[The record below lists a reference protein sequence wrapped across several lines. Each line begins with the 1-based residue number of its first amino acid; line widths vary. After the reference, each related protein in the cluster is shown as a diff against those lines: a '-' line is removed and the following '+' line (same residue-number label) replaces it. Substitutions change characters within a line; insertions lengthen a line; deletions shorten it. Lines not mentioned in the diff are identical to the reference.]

1 MLEIEL
7 KFRNTNRGAVE
18 AALDRLGANRI
29 ESRDESD
36 HYFNAPDRD
45 FRSTDEVLR
54 LRRVGNA
61 GTLTYKGPKRGGAAK
76 TREEHE
82 VRLVDGEQ
90 GSAEVLIRALGYRSS
105 AIVVKRRT
113 LYSLSRDGFELHV
126 CLDKLDGIGEFV
138 EIEIV
143 AEERELARAE
153 ATVSA
158 VAADLAL
165 KEPEPRAYL
174 RMVLE
179 SQGIDR

>member
-7 KFRNTNRGAVE
+7 KFRNADRAAVE
-18 AALDRLGANRI
+18 ATLARFGAIRI

-45 FRSTDEVLR
+45 FRATDEVLR

-61 GTLTYKGPKRGGAAK
+61 GTLTYKGPKRGGTAK
-76 TREEHE
+76 TREEYE
-82 VRLVDGEQ
+82 AQLADGQ
-90 GSAEVLIRALGYRSS
+90 HGSAEVLIRALGYRST
-105 AIVVKRRT
+105 AIVSKRRT
-113 LYSLSRDGFELHV
+113 LYTLARNGFELHV
-126 CLDKLDGIGEFV
+126 CLDSLEGIGEFV

-143 AEERELARAE
+143 AKETELARAE

-158 VAADLAL
+158 VAADLEL
-165 KEPEPRAYL
+165 TEPEPRAYL